1 MGDPIRAWGGCS
13 AGIEALATSV
23 ERIGLSAYH
32 TALDLNYRHE
42 LYARPV
48 STAAG
53 QIRTYELAASHRADT
68 LLRALDASAG
78 PGDVVYDIGAYAGE
92 YALAL
97 TAQRPGRAVV
107 AFEPNPIQRE
117 RFRLN
122 RAATDPAGDARLE
135 PVGLGDETTTR
146 SFYRSSFPKL
156 SSFERADATR
166 WGGRVVETH
175 AVPIRR
181 LDSFGELPPPDHI
194 KVDVEGYG
202 PEVLRGGRQTI
213 ERHQPLLYLEAHDRD
228 GTNRAEQMQTFC
240 ADLSYTVVERDGVYI
255 CVPSNCDR
263 AAVPFVP

>member
-1 MGDPIRAWGGCS
+1 MREPARSWGVLS
-13 AGIEALATSV
+13 AGIESLATSV
-23 ERIGLSAYH
+23 ERVGLSAYH
-32 TALDLNYRHE
+32 TALDRNYRHE

-53 QIRTYELAASHRADT
+53 EIRTYELAASHRTDT
-68 LLRALDASAG
+68 LLRALAANAG
-78 PGDVVYDIGAYAGE
+78 SEDVVYDVGAYAGE

-97 TAQRPGRAVV
+97 TAQRPDCTVV

-117 RFRLN
+117 RFRQN
-122 RAATDPAGDARLE
+122 RAETDPAGDLRLE

-156 SSFERADATR
+156 SSFARADATR
-166 WGGRVVETH
+166 WGGRVRETH

-202 PEVLRGGRQTI
+202 PEVLRGGRETI
-213 ERHQPLLYLEAHDRD
+213 ERHQPLLYLEAHDRA
-228 GTNRAEQMQTFC
+228 GTTRAEQMREFC

-255 CVPSNCDR
+255 CVPSERDL
-263 AAVPFVP
+263 ATVPLAP